1 MFKHIVSP
9 FGKPD
14 IDLFASRINY
24 QLSNYIPWRPDPGAK
39 AVDAFSINWLL
50 TYNYCFPPFRII
62 LKVLQKIQQD
72 EAQAIVVVPYWT
84 TENWFLVLLGM
95 LVIHPLIMTASLNI
109 YLPTH
114 PTTPSASQV
123 KTSSGLHI
131 WGNIDSQNVS
141 TTTQYI
147 LLSSWRISTRRR
159 YNSALQQWHDSC
171 GREETKYL
179 RPDVTSFPKFFSKL
193 YEKGC
198 QYSSITLA
206 HGAPASVVTLRGYAI
221 LSDNPLIKHFIKGVL
236 HLRPPNQNILLSG
249 IQIYY

>member
-1 MFKHIVSP
+1 M
-9 FGKPD
+9 
-14 IDLFASRINY
+14 
-24 QLSNYIPWRPDPGAK
+24 
-39 AVDAFSINWLL
+39 
-50 TYNYCFPPFRII
+50 
-62 LKVLQKIQQD
+62 
-72 EAQAIVVVPYWT
+72 VPYWT
-84 TENWFLVLLGM
+84 TQNWFLVLLGM

-147 LLSSWRISTRRR
+147 LFSSWRISTRRR

-171 GREETKYL
+171 GREETNYL
-179 RPDVTSFPKFFSKL
+179 LPDVTSFPKFFSKL

-198 QYSSITLA
+198 HYSSITLT
-206 HGAPASVVTLRGYAI
+206 HSAPASVVTLRGYAI